1 MEFLKKAASMDIK
14 DLKNAKAVK
23 YPSKRTVNLAM
34 RDTNNQDA
42 KTLIIGII
50 LIVIVCFLIVK
61 FGISDQY
68 ARLSAAESEY
78 AQVHMQ
84 YTEMQSS
91 LKNYSQVEQE
101 YHTYSRDWMTTS
113 DDETDGTGVTVDRTD
128 VLDLIEKNLMSYG
141 NINSFRVDGS
151 VVSVSMSGMNLS
163 EISIMFSNL
172 QAQDLVESANLNIA
186 STQKSSDESLE
197 FSITITLAAQAD
209 EAAEGAAG
217 AGGEGGG
224 EASSASGSSGSG
236 SGSTSSNTSTSA
248 KTEGRGN

>member
-1 MEFLKKAASMDIK
+1 MEFFKKAASIDIK

-50 LIVIVCFLIVK
+50 LIVIVCFLVVK

-78 AQVHMQ
+78 AQVHTQ

-113 DDETDGTGVTVDRTD
+113 DGEADGTGVTVDRTD

-197 FSITITLAAQAD
+197 FSITITLAQQEDD
-209 EAAEGAAG
+209 EAASEGAASG
-217 AGGEGGG
+217 TAGTSG
-224 EASSASGSSGSG
+224 ASGTGNNS
-236 SGSTSSNTSTSA
+236 TSTSA
-248 KTEGRGN
+248 NSTSTSTKTEGQGN